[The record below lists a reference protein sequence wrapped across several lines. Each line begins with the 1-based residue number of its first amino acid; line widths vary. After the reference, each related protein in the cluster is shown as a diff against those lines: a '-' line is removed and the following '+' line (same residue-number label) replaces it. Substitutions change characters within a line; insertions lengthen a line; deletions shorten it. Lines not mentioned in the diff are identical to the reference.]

1 MEEKES
7 NQWRLK
13 HIIEAIEYIEEFTK
27 GVDKQILINDYQL
40 QSALVRQVEIIG
52 EAAKHLNPELIKKYP
67 EVDWREATGM
77 RNVLVHDYFA
87 VNLDVLWDTIQK
99 NIPVLKKQIKK
110 ILEEL

>member
-13 HIIEAIEYIEEFTK
+13 HIIEAIEHIEEFTK
-27 GVDKQILINDYQL
+27 RVDKQILMNDYKL
-40 QSALVRQVEIIG
+40 QSALVRQFEIIG
-52 EAAKHLNPELIKKYP
+52 EAAKNLSPELIKRYP
-67 EVDWREATGM
+67 EVNWREATGM

-99 NIPVLKKQIKK
+99 NIPNLKKQIEN
-110 ILEEL
+110 ILKEL

>member
-52 EAAKHLNPELIKKYP
+52 DLRTQFRADKTRYG
-67 EVDWREATGM
+67 RT
-77 RNVLVHDYFA
+77 R
-87 VNLDVLWDTIQK
+87 
-99 NIPVLKKQIKK
+99 
-110 ILEEL
+110 LEQ